1 MTPEQ
6 QRKHEEKQRKKD
18 QQKQKNKFMKV
29 AKV

>member
-18 QQKQKNKFMKV
+18 QQKQKSKFMKV